1 MKSKSILEVA
11 LRIGAIIIVLII
23 LEKIPFNPT
32 YYYIGDK
39 LNWYMF
45 TGMTLLPLL
54 IILLVAI
61 SMWVSPDRFLNHI
74 SSKKELNSKD
84 LDMDK
89 LGTSLIA
96 IVGLYIV
103 TFSISDLVYH
113 LTSIKMAT
121 SVLGSDFK
129 MVPEQIASL
138 AATIVE
144 LIIGVLLIYGRNIIS
159 AIVLQYKGEIKGGL

>member
-32 YYYIGDK
+32 YYYIDGK

-45 TGMTLLPLL
+45 TGFTLLPLL

-61 SMWVSPDRFLNHI
+61 LMWIMPDRFLKHI
-74 SSKKELNSKD
+74 STNNEVVTKD
-84 LDMDK
+84 LDIDK

-103 TFSISDLVYH
+103 SFSISDLVYH
-113 LTSIKMAT
+113 LTSIKMAI
-121 SVLGSDFK
+121 SVLGSEFG

-138 AATIVE
+138 SATIAE
-144 LIIGVLLIYGRNIIS
+144 LIIGVFMIYGRRIIS
-159 AIVLQYKGEIKGGL
+159 ALVLQYHREFKGGL